1 MIVETTSAVKKRS
14 LSKRIKGVILK
25 TFRLT
30 NKPVV
35 RLYTGYGNKTH
46 CFLYGHVFSLS
57 PLPRKKH
64 RQDILL
70 NALALLRLFM
80 VKTKKAAVLQFIWE
94 DKKLITISE
103 GDGFFKFEWQPKLA
117 LTAGTHNVE
126 VAMLDRVDGN
136 IIATATAIII
146 VPHYNQFAFISDIDD
161 TFLVSHSSNL
171 RRRLFVLLTE
181 NALSRKPFDG
191 VVNHYQ
197 LLSNAHAPED
207 TTNPFFYVSSSEWN
221 LYNYIMDFSK
231 KNKLPEGVY
240 LLNQVKR
247 FKQVFKTGQ
256 NNHGTKFM
264 RITRVLEAYPEHRF
278 VLLGDDSQADP
289 VIYASAAEHFPA
301 QIFGIYIRQVNKTSR
316 PEVAE
321 KLREIEKKGIYCC
334 YFEHSAQAVIHSK
347 SIGLIGELKPTL
359 PQSKID

>member
-1 MIVETTSAVKKRS
+1 MNVETTSTVKKRS
-14 LSKRIKGVILK
+14 LFKRFKGVILK

-64 RQDILL
+64 RKDILL
-70 NALALLRLFM
+70 NTLALLRLFM
-80 VKTKKAAVLQFIWE
+80 VKTKKGVVLQFVWAG
-94 DKKLITISE
+94 KKYITRSE
-103 GDGFFKFEWQPKLA
+103 ADGFFKFEWEPAVALA
-117 LTAGTHNVE
+117 AGTHHVE
-126 VAMLDRVDGN
+126 VAMLDGIDGN
-136 IIATATAIII
+136 IIANAKAALII
-146 VPHYNQFAFISDIDD
+146 PHYNEFAFISDIDD
-161 TFLVSHSSNL
+161 TFLVSYSSNL
-171 RRRLFVLLTE
+171 RKRLFVLLTE

-197 LLSNAHAPED
+197 LLSNAHAPEN
-207 TTNPFFYVSSSEWN
+207 TSNPFFYVSSSEWN
-221 LYNYIMDFSK
+221 LYTYIRDFSAQ
-231 KNKLPEGVY
+231 NKLPEGVY
-240 LLNQVKR
+240 LLNQVKK

-289 VIYASAAEHFPA
+289 SIYASAAEHFSS
-301 QIFGIYIRQVNKTSR
+301 QIFCVYIRKVGKISKQDVT
-316 PEVAE
+316 E
-321 KLREIEKKGIYCC
+321 KLNTIEKKGIHCC
-334 YFEHSAQAVIHSK
+334 YFTHSSEAVAHSR
-347 SIGLIGELKPTL
+347 SIGLI
-359 PQSKID
+359 SHA